1 MRLIRKYSSVF
12 LLCSLCV
19 STALAETVRIATYNV
34 RNYLVMDRHVGAFW
48 RPSYPKPESEK
59 SMVREVIRDIRPD
72 ILVLQEMGSL
82 DFLEELRADLNQ
94 DGVHYPYAIHMDGP
108 DPDRHVAILSM
119 ISPTDVKKH
128 THLDFKY
135 LEGREVVKRGLL
147 EVSFQSESGELF
159 RVFGLHLKS
168 RWTVDKADPE
178 SELRRVRE
186 AEACRSRIIER
197 TANMEEDRFIIAG
210 DFNAHPGSS
219 AMRRFY
225 KRGSLAIGSLLPAAD
240 SRGEV
245 WTYFYEKEALYQSV
259 DGFVLS
265 SAMAPYVRTGKGK
278 IADQPGVLT
287 GSDHRMVYADF
298 VFDSVPPAAESK

>member
-1 MRLIRKYSSVF
+1 MHFIRKYSSVL
-12 LLCSLCV
+12 LLCSLCAT
-19 STALAETVRIATYNV
+19 SALAETVRIATYNV
-34 RNYLVMDRHVGAFW
+34 RNYLVMDRHVGARW

-72 ILVLQEMGSL
+72 ILVLQEMGPL

-108 DPDRHVAILSM
+108 DSDRHVAILSK

-128 THLDFKY
+128 AHLDFKY
-135 LEGREVVKRGLL
+135 FEGREVVKRGLL

-168 RWTVDKADPE
+168 RWTENKADPE

-186 AEACRSRIIER
+186 AEACRNRIIER
-197 TANMEEDRFIIAG
+197 SVDMEEDRFIIAG
-210 DFNAHPGSS
+210 DFNAHPGSA

-225 KRGSLAIGSLLPAAD
+225 KRGSLVIGSLLPAAD

-265 SAMAPYVRTGKGK
+265 TAMAPYVRTGKGK
-278 IADQPGVLT
+278 IADHPGVLT

-298 VFDSVPPAAESK
+298 VFDSVAPTAESK

>member
-34 RNYLVMDRHVGAFW
+34 RNYLVMDRHVGAVW

-119 ISPTDVKKH
+119 ISPTDVK
-128 THLDFKY
+128 
-135 LEGREVVKRGLL
+135 
-147 EVSFQSESGELF
+147 S
-159 RVFGLHLKS
+159 
-168 RWTVDKADPE
+168 
-178 SELRRVRE
+178 
-186 AEACRSRIIER
+186 
-197 TANMEEDRFIIAG
+197 
-210 DFNAHPGSS
+210 
-219 AMRRFY
+219 
-225 KRGSLAIGSLLPAAD
+225 
-240 SRGEV
+240 
-245 WTYFYEKEALYQSV
+245 
-259 DGFVLS
+259 
-265 SAMAPYVRTGKGK
+265 
-278 IADQPGVLT
+278 
-287 GSDHRMVYADF
+287 
-298 VFDSVPPAAESK
+298 